1 MPETKKLEKLERPVP
16 FTEDDMIAERNAAAK
31 EAWDRHYRPDGY
43 EVAYKTKVRAGSPAD
58 AAGWGPVEAREAM
71 RDEGMSEMAAVDDA
85 LAAIS
90 QPKTLAREGDGQDWR
105 DVDTWETLIP
115 EVRVDELDHLQRMM
129 DRGIVK
135 VDPDLERR
143 IQEFSA
149 LEKGGSELDYRRYL
163 AEEKAKDA
171 VSGHSRTN
179 RAPPLSELQE
189 RATLTEAGGDPLK
202 SQMPTK

>member
-1 MPETKKLEKLERPVP
+1 MADKKPETMEEMRL
-16 FTEDDMIAERNAAAK
+16 NAAR

-43 EVAYKTKVRAGSPAD
+43 EVAHKTRVRAGSPAD

-90 QPKTLAREGDGQDWR
+90 QPKTLAREGDGQYWR
-105 DVDTWETLIP
+105 DTDTWETLIP
-115 EVRVDELDHLQRMM
+115 EVGVDELDHLQSMM
-129 DRGIVK
+129 ARGVVK

-143 IQEFSA
+143 IQEFEA
-149 LEKGGSELDYRRYL
+149 LRKGGEELDYRRHL
-163 AEEKAKDA
+163 AEDKARDA

-179 RAPPLSELQE
+179 RAPPLSELQG
-189 RATLTEAGGDPLK
+189 RATLAEAGGDPLK
-202 SQMPTK
+202 SQMPTE